1 MSKLGAMR
9 GMPPAPIDT
18 FRDGVSPVVRLYNWN
33 LLAPVFKPFGIVMDK
48 TTKTLVVAGDLDAVA
63 NVLEKFY
70 ERTVGE
76 LPPIMPEV
84 VHALKPKRSNTPDV
98 FNGVIDN
105 GGSMLSDP
113 APITSRITA
122 SMKNARLQR
131 PALVDP
137 AGRSLIDMNDD
148 PMWTNSPTKM
158 PGEKGPPEKPLRGAD
173 EEDDPFGFLQDPDAP
188 KTPLELL
195 GKSIEAS
202 FGLGKGE
209 GETLLSRQPGTFI
222 EWMKGLAKP
231 PKVKGP
237 NAAATHWLDGIRTH
251 SKTLALLL
259 TGPPENPEEPSEGY
273 VASVFDAIGAGLYN
287 KNAGVVS
294 STVKALKSVARHIPK
309 ESPVLKY
316 AHTWIASTGGP
327 SVAIVNVLRGLGG
340 DKIGGNIKVGD
351 AKAAA
356 DAARAAAVDAGN
368 GFETTRRDD
377 LDQRGGAQ
385 FALGYNA
392 SDTSGDADW
401 SRRAAEASAIAE
413 MIDRFCVREPG
424 HLHKFLLS
432 VLRAAANAS
441 ENPKVYMDALNV
453 LMPAMLARGSGPRQA
468 MVKEGTP
475 GSMLLSA
482 LQCAEGPED
491 LREVSLTLLTTLW
504 SAFPDEIEIKGE
516 ECRQVINCLKKAA
529 RAPDPGTK
537 IHSLACM
544 FQLLHSFISAA
555 NAFSPV
561 VYKTI
566 VFMLIEHMR
575 NDPVRDFITAELKL
589 ALENHANIPVG
600 ILVDPVVK
608 QCSPGGQHPGL
619 KRVDFQ
625 LMAAMAEHARLEAR
639 PALHLMSLCL
649 QCAMDHVKGQDPP
662 EERAIALKAATRLA
676 ARLRGEDAAEE
687 VIERC
692 AGGAL
697 SRIAASAEDATG
709 DPAFGEM
716 QRCAGEALMTCARC
730 MAQIGGEGVGALKI
744 MIANSATTF
753 ASHNGTSHPDIE
765 AALDILRMA
774 GDIGSGSEIDSPSL
788 HSTLDA
794 RRTLPP
800 GSPSGMAYDRPPARG
815 RPPVE
820 QLVDYDPPGGG
831 GAFSPPPV
839 PLAELD
845 VDSPGDF
852 VEPTHKPR
860 RKPSSVFEVKPKAQV
875 KSSGYGAINRVDPR
889 SDVTRQNRVSD
900 PSSTMSPVMSPERPK
915 RREPAAAPKGPMRS
929 PNAFMR
935 PTNASI
941 HQRSGVIP
949 AMSEMSLEDDFQSPS
964 AHESRFSRPPGPS
977 FGKPKF
983 ASGSVSGRST
993 SGAAL
998 AMQREKREAEI
1009 RQIALKREMRLEK
1022 EALEKEREELE
1033 KEKRDAGLR
1042 RRREQWAKKAE
1053 LNGRGSNFLALSNRD
1068 RDQSGLAPK
1077 QSTGVDDRMIR
1088 TGPPPEALAAMLS
1101 PEEQEAKV
1109 AELNGLL
1116 AEDSHADLPIGYKR
1130 VRGRDGSLHAE
1141 LTDEAKAAANL
1152 EKSLEK
1158 VRAKASLSPRRVHGI
1173 YPPKELVASP
1183 PKKRDVTPRKPRDP
1197 NEKTF
1202 LQKKKEEEKARKEDE
1217 EREARAKAKRTVEKQ
1232 KAHAEALKTELE
1244 QKKKAK
1250 EASDASAAAELRAKK
1265 EKKAA
1270 TLKAKESAAAAEK
1283 AATKA
1288 KIEAF
1293 EKKRKAEK
1301 EEKARLEKERK
1312 KKELEDAKAQREKER
1327 LEIKATKERIAAEK
1341 AKREAERKAK
1351 VRAEREAA
1359 KRRAKGEPEPEPEP
1373 EPPAPEPP
1381 AKGKKGK
1388 K

>member
-1 MSKLGAMR
+1 M
-9 GMPPAPIDT
+9 
-18 FRDGVSPVVRLYNWN
+18 VRLYNWN
-33 LLAPVFKPFGIVMDK
+33 LLAPVFQPFGITLDQ
-48 TTKTLVVAGDLDAVA
+48 TTRTLVVAGDLDAVA

-76 LPPIMPEV
+76 LPPIMPKV
-84 VHALKPKRSNTPDV
+84 VAAMTAKRSNTPDV

-105 GGSMLSDP
+105 GGSMLDDP

-122 SMKNARLQR
+122 ATKNVSVSR
-131 PALVDP
+131 PGLRVTDP

-148 PMWTNSPTKM
+148 PLWTNSPTKM

-173 EEDDPFGFLQDPDAP
+173 DEDDPFGFLQDPDSP

-195 GKSIEAS
+195 GRSIEAS

-209 GETLLSRQPGTFI
+209 GEVLLSSQPGTFM
-222 EWMKGLAKP
+222 EWMKGQAKP
-231 PKVKGP
+231 PRVKGP
-237 NAAATHWLDGIRTH
+237 NAAATHWLDGIRSH
-251 SKTLALLL
+251 SKTLALLM
-259 TGPPENPEEPSEGY
+259 TGPPEKPEEPSEGY
-273 VASVFDAIGAGLYN
+273 VASVFDAVGAGLYN

-294 STVKALKSVARHIPK
+294 SAIKALKSVARHLPR
-309 ESPVLKY
+309 ESPVLRY
-316 AHTWIASTGGP
+316 AHNWLASTGGP
-327 SVAIVNVLRGLGG
+327 SVAVVKILCGLGG
-340 DKIGGNIKVGD
+340 DKIGGNIRVGD

-368 GFETTRRDD
+368 GFETSRDD

-392 SDTSGDADW
+392 SDASGDGDW
-401 SRRAAEASAIAE
+401 SRRAAEASAMAE
-413 MIDRFCVREPG
+413 MIDRFCAQESR
-424 HLHKFLLS
+424 HLHKFLLDD
-432 VLRAAANAS
+432 LRAAANARD
-441 ENPKVYMDALNV
+441 NPKIYMDALNV
-453 LMPAMLARGSGPRQA
+453 LMPAMLARGAKPREA

-529 RAPDPGTK
+529 RAPDPGTQ

-544 FQLLHSFISAA
+544 FQLLHSFITAS

-575 NDPVRDFITAELKL
+575 NDPVRDFISAELKL
-589 ALENHANIPVG
+589 ALDNHANIPVG

-639 PALHLMSLCL
+639 PALHLLQLCL
-649 QCAMDHVKGQDPP
+649 QTAMDHVKGQDPA

-697 SRIAASAEDATG
+697 ARIAASAEDATG

-730 MAQIGGEGVGALKI
+730 MAQVGGSGVGALKS

-753 ASHNGTSHPDIE
+753 ASHNGTTHPDIE
-765 AALDILRMA
+765 ASLDVLRMA
-774 GDIGSGSEIDSPSL
+774 GDIGSGSDIDSPSL
-788 HSTLDA
+788 HSTLNA

-820 QLVDYDPPGGG
+820 QLVDYDPPGVGG
-831 GAFSPPPV
+831 GAFSPPPA

-845 VDSPGDF
+845 AESPSDF
-852 VEPTHKPR
+852 IDPPR
-860 RKPSSVFEVKPKAQV
+860 PPARKQSSFEVKPKSMV
-875 KSSGYGAINRVDPR
+875 KSSGYGAVRKVDPR
-889 SDVTRQNRVSD
+889 SDVTRKQRDSD
-900 PSSTMSPVMSPERPK
+900 GSVRSPSVERP
-915 RREPAAAPKGPMRS
+915 RPAGVPKPPVRS

-935 PTNASI
+935 PTNASL

-949 AMSEMSLEDDFQSPS
+949 AMSEMSLDDEFSSPP

-977 FGKPKF
+977 FGKPRF
-983 ASGSVSGRST
+983 AQASSVSGRST
-993 SGAAL
+993 SSAAL
-998 AMQREKREAEI
+998 ALQREKREAEI

-1022 EALEKEREELE
+1022 EAIAKEREQLE

-1042 RRREQWAKKAE
+1042 RRRQEWAKKAE
-1053 LNGRGSNFLALSNRD
+1053 LSGRGSNFLNLSDRN

-1077 QSTGVDDRMIR
+1077 QSTGVNDRMIR

-1116 AEDSHADLPIGYKR
+1116 AEDSHVDLPLGYKK
-1130 VRGRDGSLHAE
+1130 VKNADGSLRAE
-1141 LTDEAKAAANL
+1141 LTDEAKAAAKL
-1152 EKSLEK
+1152 ELSLEK

-1183 PKKRDVTPRKPRDP
+1183 PKRRDVTPRKPRDP

-1202 LQKKKEEEKARKEDE
+1202 LQKKKEEEKARKEAE
-1217 EREARAKAKRTVEKQ
+1217 EREARARAKSKMEKQ
-1232 KAHAEALKTELE
+1232 KAHAEALKAELE

-1250 EASDASAAAELRAKK
+1250 EAADASAAAELRAKK

-1270 TLKAKESAAAAEK
+1270 ALKAKEAAAATEK

-1301 EEKARLEKERK
+1301 EERERLEKERK
-1312 KKELEDAKAQREKER
+1312 KKELEDARAQQEKER
-1327 LEIKATKERIAAEK
+1327 LETKAKKEMIAAEK

-1359 KRRAKGEPEPEPEP
+1359 RKKAKGPEPEPEPEP
-1373 EPPAPEPP
+1373 EPPAAPEPP